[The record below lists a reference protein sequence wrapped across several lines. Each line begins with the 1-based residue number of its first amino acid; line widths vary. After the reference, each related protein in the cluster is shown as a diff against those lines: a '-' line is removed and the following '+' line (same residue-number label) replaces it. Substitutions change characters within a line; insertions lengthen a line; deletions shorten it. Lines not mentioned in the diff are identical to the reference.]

1 MDRLHTRVA
10 WLIAVGLTTLVPAAD
25 AQDRAPASDGGP
37 LIRGDQRVVIAMI
50 DGFGTD
56 YLEASEM
63 PILKELMTNGFAKT
77 VHGVMPSV
85 TNVNNASIA
94 CGAWPEEHGITGN
107 SYYDEARGELEYMED
122 ASYLRVP
129 TVFQRAASRGIK
141 SALLTAKKKTL
152 GLLSPGTEVA
162 IAGESPTPEAVAR
175 YGPAPPIYSREINFW
190 LWEAAIDIL
199 KDRPG
204 IRLVYVHTTDYP
216 MHTWPPS
223 ASESREHL
231 AKLDTLIGRAVAA
244 APDAAFL
251 ITADHG
257 LNAKS
262 RCWDLAKACKNRGLE
277 LRFAFSAERDR
288 YVKHHRNLGGAAWV
302 WLKSPEEAPRATAIL
317 RGLKGVEVVLT
328 RREAADRF
336 HLMSD
341 RIGELIVLGDKETVF
356 GDLATEFEAL
366 PPTLRTHGSLHET
379 EIPMII
385 YNVSGTIPPAERL
398 RYNFDMTR
406 DLFREEADCRD
417 TQPVPPRDEKQ
428 RR

>member
-1 MDRLHTRVA
+1 MAFL
-10 WLIAVGLTTLVPAAD
+10 LAVGFTALAHGANGQDGDRPA
-25 AQDRAPASDGGP
+25 GGDP
-37 LIRGDQRVVIAMI
+37 LIRGDQRVVIVMI

-63 PILKELMTNGFAKT
+63 PNLKGLMARGFSKT
-77 VHGVMPSV
+77 VRGVMPSV

-107 SYYDEARGELEYMED
+107 SYYDEARGELDYMES
-122 ASYLRVP
+122 AAYVRVP

-141 SALLTAKKKTL
+141 SALLTAKKKTMA
-152 GLLSPGTEVA
+152 LLSPGTEIAVA
-162 IAGESPTPEAVAR
+162 AESPTPEQVSR
-175 YGPAPPIYSREINFW
+175 YGQAPPIYSREINYW
-190 LWEAAIDIL
+190 LWEVAVDLL
-199 KDRPG
+199 KNRPE
-204 IRLVYVHTTDYP
+204 IRALYVHTTDYP

-223 ASESREHL
+223 APESKEHL
-231 AKLDTLIGRAVAA
+231 SRLDALIGRAVAA

-302 WLKSPEEAPRATAIL
+302 WLKSPEDASRATTIIG
-317 RGLKGVEVVLT
+317 GLEGVESVLT
-328 RREAADRF
+328 RQEAARRF
-336 HLMSD
+336 HLMPE
-341 RIGELIVLGDKETVF
+341 RIGELIVLGDKDTVF
-356 GDLATEFEAL
+356 GDIDTEFEAL

-385 YNVSGTIPPAERL
+385 YNASGTLPPTDRL

-406 DLFREEADCRD
+406 DLFRDR
-417 TQPVPPRDEKQ
+417 K
-428 RR
+428 